1 MVKVGDKIKVV
12 EEDLDH
18 PFKVGD
24 ILTVTE
30 LLDYG
35 CVWAKNS
42 DKELGCLILTEYE
55 KVEKKRGR
63 K

>member
-12 EEDLDH
+12 EEDIDH
-18 PFKVGD
+18 PFKKGE

-55 KVEKKRGR
+55 LYKKG
-63 K
+63 KK